1 MVLVKRIKIYLVF
14 VCTMLIF
21 VFGSSVY
28 SYALAVEE
36 NNSTVS
42 QNYDQGDWLLSDNYD
57 RKGYRY
63 ENFLRQK
70 DSLHI
75 LEQVY
80 HKLQTINGIDY
91 YEFSNQDFIY
101 TKKFFGSK
109 KFING
114 EGNQNIDGMLI
125 TPLKSIQ
132 ISELF
137 AGKQKLDRNI
147 HTGSFFDSA
156 SYKKTSSQVIPIVA
170 GADYQYVFK
179 LNSTIENFYLATQN
193 IQCRII
199 GFLDKNTRVKIDG
212 ESINLDHYLIMPDIN
227 LAAQDNRDFKQTL
240 LSVKC
245 NGYLHYNNKK
255 EYHQMAQEI
264 KKIVKETGYQYLIP
278 PEEMYNLYH
287 LSIGQIF
294 LIFLFSAFALLLAA
308 KKLYRDQLDK
318 AGNGILHIAFKT
330 LATYLGWLFS
340 SYAISQGILLALY
353 KDNQNLFTRTRPT
366 TILFLLTIG
375 CFLTLLSVIYWKKER
390 EA

>member
-28 SYALAVEE
+28 SYALSVEE
-36 NNSTVS
+36 NNSTVP

-70 DSLHI
+70 NSLHI

-80 HKLQTINGIDY
+80 HKLQTINGINY
-91 YEFSNQDFIY
+91 YEISNQDFIY
-101 TKKFFGSK
+101 TNKFLGSK

-114 EGNQNIDGMLI
+114 EGNQNVDGKLI
-125 TPLKSIQ
+125 TPLKSMQ

-137 AGKQKLDRNI
+137 AEKQKLDRNI

-156 SYKKTSSQVIPIVA
+156 SYKKTSSQVIPVVA
-170 GADYQYVFK
+170 GADYQHIFK

-227 LAAQDNRDFKQTL
+227 LAAQDNRDFKKTL

-264 KKIVKETGYQYLIP
+264 KKIVKETGYEYIIP

-287 LSIGQIF
+287 LSIGQSF
-294 LIFLFSAFALLLAA
+294 LIFLFSAFALLLAVR
-308 KKLYRDQLDK
+308 KLYRDQFVK
-318 AGNGILHIAFKT
+318 AGNGILHIAFKN
-330 LATYLGWLFS
+330 LAVYLGWLFS
-340 SYAISQGILLALY
+340 SYAISQGIFLALY
-353 KDNQNLFTRTRPT
+353 KDNQNLFIRTRTT
-366 TILFLLTIG
+366 TIMFLLTIG
-375 CFLTLLSVIYWKKER
+375 CFLTLLSVIHWKKER